1 MRLVKTTPIIGAEI
15 QGLDFSQPLSADLL
29 DEIYAALIDNL
40 VIFIRGADISPQ
52 QQIAFAQSFGALD
65 EPHLHYP
72 HVAGF
77 ERIVLLENDADRP
90 PDTNSW
96 HTDLT
101 FKQERPFASVL
112 IARQVPEVGGD
123 TLWSSCYAA
132 YDRLPTGMKTDL
144 EGLQAV
150 HDLGDFRNDFAD
162 ENKGQ
167 SGDERLNEALGRF
180 GHKVQPLIARHPVT
194 QRKFLNFNEAFV
206 SHIAGLTSND
216 SHALRTYLSNHM
228 NKPEDQLRWRW
239 QAGDLA
245 MWDNRVTMHY
255 AVADYMPHY
264 RAMNRVTITKDRRV

>member
-40 VIFIRGADISPQ
+40 VIFIRSADISPQ

-72 HVAGF
+72 HVADF

-167 SGDERLNEALGRF
+167 SGDERLNEALCRF

-255 AVADYMPHY
+255 AVADYMPQY

>member
-65 EPHLHYP
+65 EPHLLYP

-255 AVADYMPHY
+255 AVADYMPQY

>member
-40 VIFIRGADISPQ
+40 VIFVRGADISPQ

-255 AVADYMPHY
+255 AVADYMPQY

>member
-167 SGDERLNEALGRF
+167 SGDERLNEALCRF

-255 AVADYMPHY
+255 AVADYMPQY

>member
-255 AVADYMPHY
+255 AVADYMPQY